1 MGEVGFKNFEWQ
13 KKRKEGKNWTKK
25 KKKIF
30 FFLSFSRALT
40 KKSKKNL
47 QLLLQQIEILL
58 KNFMKKKN

>member
-40 KKSKKNL
+40 KKSKKKI